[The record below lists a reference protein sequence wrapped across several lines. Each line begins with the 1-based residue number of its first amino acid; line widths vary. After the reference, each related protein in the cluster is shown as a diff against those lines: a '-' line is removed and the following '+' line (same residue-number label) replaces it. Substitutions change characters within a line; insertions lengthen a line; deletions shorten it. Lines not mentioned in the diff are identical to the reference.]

1 MNASPSQETRWQ
13 LGKDYVADQLWPQFQ
28 SARDASPQHCSLSRV
43 VGHRPK
49 TGMLQKGWNAVP
61 APAVADWRP
70 NGTTRRGRKATEKS
84 CRALN
89 TYVGVSAD
97 VVFGGTVSW
106 PFKVDRQKG
115 WERNLARST
124 EQIFPDKWSSATL
137 AMK

>member
-1 MNASPSQETRWQ
+1 MWLTSSGHSSKVRATRRLSTAPFLEW
-13 LGKDYVADQLWPQFQ
+13 LGT
-28 SARDASPQHCSLSRV
+28 
-43 VGHRPK
+43 GPK
-49 TGMLQKGWNAVP
+49 QVLQKGWNAVP